1 MLLRGLKCFQEHL
14 EKYLIMQTL
23 GANRVY
29 NRGFEK
35 GEWENKTC
43 KLIGQET
50 INRTEQL
57 PY

>member
-1 MLLRGLKCFQEHL
+1 
-14 EKYLIMQTL
+14 MQTL

-35 GEWENKTC
+35 GEWENKTF